1 MLLKE
6 NYSLNL
12 QWPAN
17 YKSLSLKIL
26 KKVAVVNCKER
37 FREAD
42 ALTSIFFIS
51 FSRLEHCKP
60 LSSFTHELSD

>member
-42 ALTSIFFIS
+42 ALTSVRLIS
-51 FSRLEHCKP
+51 FG
-60 LSSFTHELSD
+60 